1 MGTYTEIIKIHT
13 DKASYYSG
21 ETVWVSVM
29 IKNPHMETIRISCV
43 AEQDNDRFINLTAD
57 VSPGI
62 TYTFGGY
69 FTMPGKGVTVTA
81 YSYVGGSQDDKKTK
95 DIPLAGLG
103 PEFSQFKIADYSK
116 V

>member
-1 MGTYTEIIKIHT
+1 MGTYTKIKKIHT

-29 IKNPHMETIRISCV
+29 IKNLYAGTIHVSCV
-43 AEQDNDRFINLTAD
+43 AEQDNDRFINLSAD

-69 FTMPGKGVTVTA
+69 FTMPGKDVIVTA

-103 PEFSQFKIADYSK
+103 PEFSQLKIADYSK